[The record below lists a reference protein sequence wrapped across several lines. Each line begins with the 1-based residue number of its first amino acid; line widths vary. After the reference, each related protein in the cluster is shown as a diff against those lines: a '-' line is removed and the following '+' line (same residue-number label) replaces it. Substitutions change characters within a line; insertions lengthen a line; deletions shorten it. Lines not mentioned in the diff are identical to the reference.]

1 MARCLN
7 PECGEEFSRAC
18 TRGNPRQ
25 CFCSTACR
33 RRAWALANP
42 EQVSASNHA
51 RYMRRVHRAKA
62 DGKSA
67 PNKSETLP
75 NKSETLTV
83 ACCPSGDFRA
93 GAQFTR
99 RSIETDM
106 TFRLGGVPIWPDG
119 STFSDQ
125 RGRVLEVR
133 KGQLVVG
140 K

>member
-7 PECGEEFSRAC
+7 PECGGEFSREY

-62 DGKSA
+62 AAAPRKSA
-67 PNKSETLP
+67 P

-99 RSIETDM
+99 RSIETDL
-106 TFRLGGVPIWPDG
+106 TFRLGGVPIWTDG

>member
-7 PECGEEFSRAC
+7 PECGADFSREYK
-18 TRGNPRQ
+18 RGNPRQ

-51 RYMRRVHRAKA
+51 RYMRRVHSAKA
-62 DGKSA
+62 DGKA
-67 PNKSETLP
+67 RQCRP

-83 ACCPSGDFRA
+83 AACPGGDFRP

-99 RSIETDM
+99 RSIETDLGYN
-106 TFRLGGVPIWPDG
+106 LGGVPIWPDG
-119 STFSDQ
+119 SKFSDQ

-133 KGQLVVG
+133 QGQLVVG